1 MNTPATNRSLGQW
14 YFVHVLALLT
24 AATTVLF
31 FWLQSNFDLVEMDPL
46 APPPIPPRIAL
57 ITLVGTIA
65 MFWFWFRMMAACIR
79 ERPARRAVVWG
90 WVLVLAFMFGAL
102 AYFAVVW
109 RPAHR
114 PTS

>member
-1 MNTPATNRSLGQW
+1 MAITESKNQRGQW

-24 AATTVLF
+24 AITTVLF
-31 FWLQSNFDLVEMDPL
+31 FWLQSNFNLVEMDPL

>member
-1 MNTPATNRSLGQW
+1 MNTPATTRSRGQW

-46 APPPIPPRIAL
+46 APPPIPPRIAQ

>member
-1 MNTPATNRSLGQW
+1 MNTPATTRSRGQW

-57 ITLVGTIA
+57 ITLAGTIA